1 MKTKLTRLLLIA
13 IIILSN
19 NQLSFSQEKIENKKE
34 EKSFNFVPVPYVSYN
49 RTYEFMFGAV
59 PMVMYNVNKKDTIS
73 PQSLSG
79 VMGVY
84 TTNKTW
90 FSAFFYKIIS

>member
-1 MKTKLTRLLLIA
+1 LIA

-19 NQLSFSQEKIENKKE
+19 NQLSFSQEKIEKKKE

-59 PMVMYNVNKKDTIS
+59 PMVMYNVNKKRHHITSIFIWS
-73 PQSLSG
+73 YGSIYNQ
-79 VMGVY
+79 
-84 TTNKTW
+84 
-90 FSAFFYKIIS
+90 